1 MARYAFTVFSNP
13 VAGQEQ
19 EYNRWYDEQHLGD
32 VLKVP
37 GFVAAQ
43 RFKLAQPDPDVPAQ
57 YLAIYQF
64 DCDDLQNTMTALQ
77 ERAGTQDMPLSPA
90 LEVRGVKAFIY
101 EAITDL
107 RRR

>member
-1 MARYAFTVFSNP
+1 MPRYAFTVFSKP

-19 EYNRWYDEQHLGD
+19 EYNRWYGEQHLGD

-43 RFKLAQPDPDVPAQ
+43 RFKLAQPDPVAPAQ
-57 YLAIYQF
+57 YLAIYQIES
-64 DCDDLQNTMTALQ
+64 DNLQQTMTALQ
-77 ERAGTQDMPLSPA
+77 ERAGTKDMPLSPA
-90 LEVRGVKAFIY
+90 LDVQGVKAFIY

-107 RRR
+107 RRS

>member
-1 MARYAFTVFSNP
+1 MARYAFTVFSKP
-13 VAGQEQ
+13 VTGQEQ

-43 RFKLAQPDPDVPAQ
+43 RFKLAQPDADVPAQ
-57 YLAIYQF
+57 YLAIYQI
-64 DCDDLQNTMTALQ
+64 DSDDLQQTMTALQ
-77 ERAGTQDMPLSPA
+77 GRAGSKDMPLSPS
-90 LEVRGVKAFIY
+90 LDVQGVKAFIY

-107 RRR
+107 RRK